1 MSSHFKKCPYHS
13 FEISRAGV
21 SCVINDQER
30 DVSIMN
36 KYLLR
41 NIKSLICL
49 TLYRKVCIEV
59 KINIKILFVFRV
71 ISRYRFHRTSTDL
84 TIHYFVNYLT
94 LLFFGP

>member
-1 MSSHFKKCPYHS
+1 
-13 FEISRAGV
+13 
-21 SCVINDQER
+21 
-30 DVSIMN
+30 MN

-41 NIKSLICL
+41 NIESLICL

-71 ISRYRFHRTSTDL
+71 MISRYRFHRTSTDL